1 MEDMITFTGICGRD
15 DYLSV
20 QVFYGRYDSLY
31 RYSVVDVITFTG
43 ILDTGTGDRYDL
55 PIQVY

>member
-1 MEDMITFTGICGRD
+1 MITFTGICGRD